1 MNKHGVRGSFFCF
14 TLGFFATLIYAE
26 DWYISNA
33 GGMAL
38 EPAFSQYA
46 LRSKYAL
53 SVGSASPK
61 ELPERLLKY
70 YDPSYRI
77 EIRNLYEE
85 GVVSRRQWSFRDETE
100 LTRLAA
106 VFEDDNS
113 GFIELYNTDKL
124 ISESHQINADGLDFI
139 LYYYYNRNFLIR
151 TETWR
156 FTPFQ
161 AESEEPAATVSNV
174 PAPLTARAEEEGIEM
189 VPIPQSVNIPVTA
202 AKTLSDGI
210 EEPIW
215 TDYYHYTRSYAL
227 RSVERRYLNA
237 PAEGQEA
244 AFFKSPQLILGV
256 GAKNEFVHPGSVFS
270 SEFFDDV
277 IVNSGDRI
285 LYNTDERGRI
295 KSEIRRDEFNKVL
308 GEVINTWSGD
318 RLTSVL
324 WKSDTE
330 ERLIEYEYNSDGD
343 RIFER
348 NFRNDIL
355 ERTVRQDGEREIEE
369 LYMND
374 AVVLRAI
381 WEDGRKISEEHVRP
395 ESARKEE

>member
-1 MNKHGVRGSFFCF
+1 M
-14 TLGFFATLIYAE
+14 YAE
-26 DWYISNA
+26 DWYVSNA

-46 LRSKYAL
+46 LRGKYAL
-53 SVGSASPK
+53 SVGSASPS
-61 ELPERLLKY
+61 ELPEKLLQY

-85 GVVSRRQWSFRDETE
+85 GVVSRRQWSFKDETE

-124 ISESHQINADGLDFI
+124 ISESHQINADSSDYI
-139 LYYYYNRNFLIR
+139 TYYYYNRTFLIR
-151 TETWR
+151 TETWL
-156 FTPFQ
+156 FTLFK
-161 AESEEPAATVSNV
+161 AEPEDEPVEEEPDVKAEDPKETIPNV
-174 PAPLTARAEEEGIEM
+174 PVPSSTRAEEEGIEM
-189 VPIPQSVNIPVTA
+189 VPIPRPVNIPVTVV
-202 AKTLSDGI
+202 KTLNDGI

-215 TDYYHYTRSYAL
+215 TDYYRYTRSYAL
-227 RSVERRYLNA
+227 RSVERRYLKA
-237 PAEGQEA
+237 PAEGQET
-244 AFFKSPQLILGV
+244 AFFRFPQLILGV
-256 GAKNEFVHPGSVFS
+256 GAENEFVHPGSVFS

-277 IVNSGDRI
+277 IINSGDRI

-295 KSEIRRDEFNKVL
+295 RSEVRRDEFDRIL

-324 WKSDTE
+324 WKSDAE
-330 ERLIEYEYNSDGD
+330 ERLIEYEYNNDGD

-348 NFRNDIL
+348 NLRNGVL
-355 ERTVRQDGEREIEE
+355 ERTVRQEGDREVEE

-374 AVVLRAI
+374 AVVLRAV
-381 WEDGRKISEEHVRP
+381 WLNGRKISEEHVRP
-395 ESARKEE
+395 GSDRRGE